1 MPFIRLF
8 MNLLYPFAKRFIAGP
23 DLKTAI
29 PNIRKIKESGYFSSI
44 DILGESVSTRQQAE
58 TAKMEYLKL
67 FESLDSI
74 NHSFDFSIK
83 LSQLGL
89 GIDREFCAENLR
101 QLAEAM
107 GNHTI
112 RLDMEGSAY
121 TQGTL
126 EICEAVHR
134 THPHIGQA
142 IQAYLF
148 RSKNDVRHCIE
159 NKISVRLCKGA
170 YKEPS
175 DIALQSMDEIR
186 TNFLELAYQLL
197 KEGHQPAI
205 ATHDESLLVKLLDF
219 ITQEKIAPE
228 SFYFEMLYGVRRD
241 LQKILKEK
249 GYRVRVYIPYG
260 KAWLPYTLRRLVEKK
275 ENLLFVITHLFRET
289 LGLRKLH

>member
-1 MPFIRLF
+1 MK
-8 MNLLYPFAKRFIAGP
+8 LLYPFAKRFIAGP

-29 PNIRKIKESGYFSSI
+29 PNIRKIKESGYFASI

-89 GIDREFCAENLR
+89 GIDREFCAENLQ
-101 QLAEAM
+101 QLARAM

-121 TQGTL
+121 TQSTL
-126 EICEAVHR
+126 EICEEAHR

-142 IQAYLF
+142 IQVYLF
-148 RSKNDVRHCIE
+148 RSKDDVHHCIE

-186 TNFLELAYQLL
+186 AHFLELAYQLL

-260 KAWLPYTLRRLVEKK
+260 KAWLPYTLRRLLEK
-275 ENLLFVITHLFRET
+275 
-289 LGLRKLH
+289 RKTCFL

>member
-1 MPFIRLF
+1 

-121 TQGTL
+121 TQSTL
-126 EICEAVHR
+126 EICEEAHR

-142 IQAYLF
+142 IQVYLF
-148 RSKNDVRHCIE
+148 RSKDDVHHCIE

>member
-1 MPFIRLF
+1 MQ
-8 MNLLYPFAKRFIAGP
+8 LLYPFARRFIAGP

-29 PNIRKIKESGYFSSI
+29 PSIHKISESGYFSSI
-44 DILGESVSTRQQAE
+44 DILGESVTTRKQAE
-58 TAKMEYLKL
+58 EAKIDYLKL

-74 NHSFDFSIK
+74 HHSFDFSIK

-89 GIDREFCAENLR
+89 DIDREFCLENLM
-101 QLAEAM
+101 QLAQAL

-112 RLDMEGSAY
+112 RLDMEDSAR
-121 TQGTL
+121 TQSTL
-126 EICEAVHR
+126 DICLEAHR
-134 THPHIGQA
+134 THPYIGQA
-142 IQAYLF
+142 IQAYLY
-148 RSKNDVRHCIE
+148 RSGDDVRHCIE
-159 NKISVRLCKGA
+159 NKISLRLCKGA
-170 YKEPS
+170 YKESP
-175 DIALQSMDEIR
+175 DVAYQAMDKIR
-186 TNFLELAYQLL
+186 KNFLKLACQLL

-205 ATHDESLLVKLLDF
+205 ATHDESLLVKILDF
-219 ITQEKIAPE
+219 IAHENISPK

-289 LGLRKLH
+289 LGLRKLQQ

>member
-1 MPFIRLF
+1 MK
-8 MNLLYPFAKRFIAGP
+8 LLYPFAKRFIAGP

-29 PNIRKIKESGYFSSI
+29 PNIRKIKESGYFASI

-89 GIDREFCAENLR
+89 GIDREFCAENLQ
-101 QLAEAM
+101 QLARAM

-121 TQGTL
+121 TQSTL
-126 EICEAVHR
+126 EICEEAHR

-142 IQAYLF
+142 IQVYLF
-148 RSKNDVRHCIE
+148 RSKDDVHHCIE

-186 TNFLELAYQLL
+186 AHFLELAYQLL

>member
-1 MPFIRLF
+1 
-8 MNLLYPFAKRFIAGP
+8 
-23 DLKTAI
+23 
-29 PNIRKIKESGYFSSI
+29 
-44 DILGESVSTRQQAE
+44 
-58 TAKMEYLKL
+58 MEYLKL